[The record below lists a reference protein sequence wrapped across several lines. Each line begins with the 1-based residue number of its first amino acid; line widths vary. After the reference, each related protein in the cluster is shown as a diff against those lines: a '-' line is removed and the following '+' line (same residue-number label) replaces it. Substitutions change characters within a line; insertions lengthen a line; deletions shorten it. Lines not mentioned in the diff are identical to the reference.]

1 VVDRQQPG
9 WRGVWGTTYAGN
21 LRLLMNSL
29 TEQQWMVTARN
40 LRARPPMAWWVLR
53 EMSEQ
58 DLKAVHAYVKSLR
71 PAGERAPQLRAT
83 RTEADRSSCAV
94 STMRCSV
101 NSKGEGVTLWVASCA
116 RPAAASAE
124 ILEQIHQQQRLSG
137 QVSPRPRAAVH
148 VPALPTVYLCSL
160 RALQRYRSS
169 SPQCGHLIAA
179 SWSLD
184 SAKAGLLPAGVSA
197 TAMTSPHDL
206 FLHNQP
212 R

>member
-1 VVDRQQPG
+1 MDVV
-9 WRGVWGTTYAGN
+9 VATGN
-21 LRLLMNSL
+21 RHKLAELRTLFGDLPVRLVGMDDAPTKFEPAEETGATFQEN
-29 TEQQWMVTARN
+29 A
-40 LRARPPMAWWVLR
+40 
-53 EMSEQ
+53 

-206 FLHNQP
+206 FLHSQP